1 MQLNTGEQALKSL
14 HLRLLMSWRVVGGGI
29 KTQECLL
36 LIKNNKKKLL
46 PLSKKKLSEVKMQR
60 AQLLHMHSMT
70 PILYQASP
78 PSACDL

>member
-36 LIKNNKKKLL
+36 LIKNNKKKAT
-46 PLSKKKLSEVKMQR
+46 SIKQEEAFRSEN
-60 AQLLHMHSMT
+60 AESSTFAH
-70 PILYQASP
+70 A
-78 PSACDL
+78 